1 MKIAI
6 NIISKMA
13 LSLIFFLCIGTTTS
27 YAQWE
32 EELPPVC
39 VGDCDG
45 NGGDDDGGGG
55 CTDPCSCYGDCGG
68 GDDDGGG
75 CTDPC
80 SCYGDCNGSDGSSGG
95 GNNGGGSGS
104 NWSNAS
110 EFGTPVN
117 FTIASSNNPIRL
129 RVYTVNSLPA
139 TETIPIGLMILEIGE
154 IDLSGLITDYEEATG
169 DYGSL
174 NSPDLLMYNLEYH
187 RDNANNLSEFAAA
200 SYGQEINGYNATL
213 QFFNWIAEGLVAD
226 LSGDYPGGVRVHGDP
241 TPFETYYLD
250 KDGDGYYYEAR
261 QAQRPLTPD
270 WKNWTNGIDCDD
282 TNAAITTGCSFDT
295 CETRIGYLPL
305 EAVENTN
312 DVPGR
317 DLGNATTLATAILRN
332 EAGYRISATNCNTG
346 RVPLGSVVKVTGN
359 GTMRDVINSDGSTG
373 FSGFYPV
380 EYDEC
385 SLANRDLICT
395 PEPFGYK
402 GTDGKRVVVIL
413 NGDTLEYSNNISN
426 DLKTLIDLANQTC
439 SMTLKNQILETSK
452 SLTEIEVEIT
462 DEPSDCCLGK
472 HQVYDSNGNLLDWI
486 GGGDGD
492 FNGTPEYA
500 SDDVGAYKKAK
511 ITIFR
516 MEIENTGTENGY
528 GNAQYGRPYAP
539 FNQPPVNLTLEEAI
553 LATFSHESHHDTD
566 EEFIQDLRNRRNG
579 EENEN
584 IDAHFN
590 IHPRE
595 HSVWNELGGCN

>member
-110 EFGTPVN
+110 EFGTAVN

-139 TETIPIGLMILEIGE
+139 AETIPIGLMILEIGE
-154 IDLSGLITDYEEATG
+154 MDLSGLITDYEEATG

-200 SYGQEINGYNATL
+200 SYRQEINGYNATL

-270 WKNWTNGIDCDD
+270 WKTVTNGIDCDD
-282 TNAAITTGCSFDT
+282 TNAAITTGCTFT
-295 CETRIGYLPL
+295 NCKKIVGYLPV

-317 DLGNATTLATAILRN
+317 DLGNATTLATAILRD
-332 EAGYRISATNCNTG
+332 EAGYRIPATNCNTG

-359 GTMRDVINSDGSTG
+359 GSMRYLTHSDGSTE

-385 SLANRDLICT
+385 GLGNRDLLNCT
-395 PEPFGYK
+395 SIGGSNQQQGSPYVAQAGDKFAKPNIPTTMAKQILNTCVSSGMGYLAKIFGKNVSNEKFEQYYYNQFGINLMFRGVDYSK
-402 GTDGKRVVVIL
+402 MTVFASHFFETNSFIGITQAIDQGYFLMTNLDEGGGNYHNVVIVGYHP
-413 NGDTLEYSNNISN
+413 NGDYIYM
-426 DLKTLIDLANQTC
+426 DPI
-439 SMTLKNQILETSK
+439 
-452 SLTEIEVEIT
+452 
-462 DEPSDCCLGK
+462 
-472 HQVYDSNGNLLDWI
+472 YGNLREAPPSNFPRNYIVTIKD
-486 GGGDGD
+486 
-492 FNGTPEYA
+492 
-500 SDDVGAYKKAK
+500 YK
-511 ITIFR
+511 
-516 MEIENTGTENGY
+516 
-528 GNAQYGRPYAP
+528 
-539 FNQPPVNLTLEEAI
+539 
-553 LATFSHESHHDTD
+553 
-566 EEFIQDLRNRRNG
+566 
-579 EENEN
+579 
-584 IDAHFN
+584 
-590 IHPRE
+590 
-595 HSVWNELGGCN
+595 